1 MKTFC
6 NTFPLSNGVFTFYV
20 DGRQFILCYYE
31 QKLRSSVRTCER
43 RCNQFVEH
51 LLMETIGDATYLT
64 YNVSNFS
71 DSMWNLWWTK

>member
-6 NTFPLSNGVFTFYV
+6 NTFPLSNGVLIFYFN
-20 DGRQFILCYYE
+20 GRQFILCYNE
-31 QKLRSSVRTCER
+31 QKLNSLRTCER

-51 LLMETIGDATYLT
+51 LLMETISDTTCLT

-71 DSMWNLWWTK
+71 DPMWKFWWTK